1 MPPAPPLAPSPFLAR
16 VAPGPQQVRPGN
28 PVFPKTGI
36 GFNPVL
42 SPGLELSQFGTFT
55 GVTTG
60 TPVTLVTLN
69 VNQFTTDANIAPLR
83 YELWDYSGTPALL
96 GTAAGTVSTATSNV
110 DTADFTGVTYPML
123 GTLRVRV
130 YAAQGTAT
138 SGAQQAV
145 GWASLTVTYSADTGT
160 GLAVPQRAG
169 GMRVL
174 PPQAPGG
181 ATFT

>member
-1 MPPAPPLAPSPFLAR
+1 MPPAPPLWPRPQA
-16 VAPGPQQVRPGN
+16 VVGPGLLDQPGL
-28 PVFPKTGI
+28 PVLPKTGLQ
-36 GFNPVL
+36 FVPVI

-60 TPVTLVTLN
+60 TPITLVTLN
-69 VNQFTTDANIAPLR
+69 VNQFTTDANIAPLS
-83 YELWDYSGTPALL
+83 YELWDFTGTPALL
-96 GTAAGTVSTATSNV
+96 GTAAGTVSTTSSNV
-110 DTADFTGVTYPML
+110 DTANFTGVTYPML
-123 GTLRVRV
+123 GTLRVRI

-160 GLAVPQRAG
+160 GLAVPQRAAS
-169 GMRVL
+169 MRVL
-174 PPQAPGG
+174 PPQPPGG